1 MRGSESNTRKNAYR
15 SCFTKDKKFTPLWDL
30 TNELEDAIYKEFNI
44 PIPEVYKTVQRTGCM
59 GCPYS
64 KKNVNNVTNI
74 EKELTTLNDAQ
85 KKFVCEYFK
94 ESYEILGVN
103 TNV

>member
-1 MRGSESNTRKNAYR
+1 
-15 SCFTKDKKFTPLWDL
+15 
-30 TNELEDAIYKEFNI
+30 
-44 PIPEVYKTVQRTGCM
+44 M

-64 KKNVNNVTNI
+64 KKNVNNVSNI
-74 EKELTTLNDAQ
+74 EKELSTLNDAQ

-94 ESYEILGVN
+94 ESYEVLGVN